1 MLVLTR
7 RCDESVVVG
16 GPGGGFEP
24 VVKVTVLAVSAGK
37 VRLGFEV
44 ADDVAVHRW
53 EVWERIR
60 AGEVPDSQREP
71 PAVPVPVP
79 VTAG

>member
-7 RCDESVVVG
+7 KNQESVVVG
-16 GPGGGFEP
+16 DCDRCERL
-24 VVKVTVLAVSAGK
+24 VKVTVLEIRSGS

-44 ADDVAVHRW
+44 ADDIPVHRW

-60 AGEVPDSQREP
+60 ATAGELAQREVIGVRAKRA
-71 PAVPVPVP
+71 AV
-79 VTAG
+79 